1 MKDGKM
7 ELSVLPPDQED
18 NAAEEKKESEERI
31 EARTGEMERKTNWC
45 CW

>member
-1 MKDGKM
+1 MNDGKM

-18 NAAEEKKESEERI
+18 KAGDEKKESEERI
-31 EARTGEMERKTNWC
+31 EPRRGERKTTNWC